1 MRGHPLLEVLA
12 KAGMKMGLSRVHSYL
27 EWLGD
32 PHRRY
37 PVIHVAG
44 TNGKGS
50 VCRMLGA
57 ILQAQGFKVGVTT
70 SPHLEEVNE
79 RIRVDDVPIA
89 DEALDA
95 LLRRMDVVRRA
106 WAAAVVGPEAY
117 PLTYFEFSTAAAFQ
131 HFADVGV
138 DVAVVEVG
146 MGGRLDATNV
156 VDPALT
162 AIVSIGLDHTEQL
175 GHDHASIAGEKAGI
189 LKPNVP
195 VVVGPLSPEA
205 MATVRAVAA
214 ERRAPLRAFGQAF
227 SVSGAPEAFSFRGEA
242 VAGGD
247 IRANEMSAD
256 IKESRKIA
264 PLALDGLE
272 SGLLGDHQLVNAA
285 VAIELIRLL
294 PPELACGEAAIRVG
308 LRAARNEGRLE
319 WARPG
324 VLLDGAHNPDGALTL
339 AAWLSRQPPGRRTL
353 LLGGGV
359 DKDIWS
365 VACTL
370 ARRVDR
376 IVATQGSHPKART
389 VESVCRDLAGL
400 PIPVEPGGPLPDAL
414 DRLLAEQEREPGLL
428 IVAGSLYLVGE
439 ARSLLNRGR

>member
-1 MRGHPLLEVLA
+1 
-12 KAGMKMGLSRVHSYL
+12 MKMGLSRVHSYL

-79 RIRVDDVPIA
+79 RIRVDDAPIS

-95 LLRRMDVVRRA
+95 LLRRLDMVRRA

-156 VDPALT
+156 VEPALT
-162 AIVSIGLDHTEQL
+162 AIVTIGLDHTEQL

-189 LKPNVP
+189 LKPGVP

-227 SVSGAPEAFSFRGEA
+227 SVSGAPESFSFRGEPFRDGA
-242 VAGGD
+242 EGG
-247 IRANEMSAD
+247 
-256 IKESRKIA
+256 A
-264 PLALDGLE
+264 PALALDGLE
-272 SGLLGDHQLVNAA
+272 SGLIGDHQLVNAA
-285 VAIELIRLL
+285 VTVELIRLL
-294 PPELACGEAAIRVG
+294 PPGLACGEAAIRAG

-353 LLGGGV
+353 LLGGGL

-365 VACTL
+365 VASTL

-389 VESVCRDLAGL
+389 VENVCRELAGL
-400 PIPVEPGGPLPDAL
+400 PIPVEPGGPLPEAL
-414 DRLLAEQEREPGLL
+414 ERLIAEQAREPGLL
-428 IVAGSLYLVGE
+428 VVAGSLYLVGE